1 MLCSREDYDILITGD
16 MSLDGEARLLAL
28 HTLPKVEVMLAG
40 HHGAATS
47 TGAPLLTAVRPE
59 IAVISVGRD
68 NRYGHPRAETM
79 ERLRSCGASIY
90 RTDENGTVTI
100 RR

>member
-1 MLCSREDYDILITGD
+1 MQAVLWPLLLQVILI
-16 MSLDGEARLLAL
+16 AL
-28 HTLPKVEVMLAG
+28 N
-40 HHGAATS
+40 
-47 TGAPLLTAVRPE
+47 AVFACAE
-59 IAVISVGRD
+59 IAVISVGRG
-68 NRYGHPRAETM
+68 NWYGHPRAETM